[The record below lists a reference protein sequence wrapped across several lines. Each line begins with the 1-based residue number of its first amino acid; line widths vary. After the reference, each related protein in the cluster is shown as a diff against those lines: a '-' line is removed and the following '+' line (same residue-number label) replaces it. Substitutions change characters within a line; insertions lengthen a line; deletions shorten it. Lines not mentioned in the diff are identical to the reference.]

1 MGRFDVKDDATV
13 SIDRRGFLRAGL
25 TAAVLLPVAGA
36 AFQARASEPLI
47 TEIEANTPMIQA
59 LQYVTTSAKPDQKC
73 GNCQLYTAGEGGKGK
88 CQLFQQGVVVEGGW
102 CMSWAQKVQ

>member
-1 MGRFDVKDDATV
+1 MV
-13 SIDRRGFLRAGL
+13 SMDRRDFLRAGL

-36 AFQARASEPLI
+36 AFRARAADEALI

-59 LQYVTTSAKPDQKC
+59 LQYVTTTAKPDQKC
-73 GNCQLYTAGEGGKGK
+73 GNCQLYTAGAGGKGK